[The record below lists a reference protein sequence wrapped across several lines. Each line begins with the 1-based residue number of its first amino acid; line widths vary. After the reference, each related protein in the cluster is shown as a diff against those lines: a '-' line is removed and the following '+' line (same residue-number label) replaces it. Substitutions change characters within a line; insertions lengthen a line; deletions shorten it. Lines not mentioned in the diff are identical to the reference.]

1 MIMFDINDMV
11 VTNIEPPVVVYSK
24 KGRVFQ
30 MENRPWFGLSF
41 CTCGQISYKM
51 NGKTYISNKDSIVI
65 LPQNA
70 TYTLYGD
77 KEGIFPLI
85 NFNCENFY
93 CHDILVI
100 PVKNLPPYLRAFE
113 NINNLFLHNKSKL
126 KIYSAFYNLLDEV
139 FALDSQIHPLLQK
152 AVEFIEKNIGDTE
165 LSNSTLAKSVNISE
179 VYLRKLFLKYYDTT
193 PKQYILE
200 VRVRKAKQLLE
211 ENRISVTAIS
221 QECGFSSVYHFCRA
235 FKQKVG
241 ISPTEYASSRKPY
254 LI

>member
-1 MIMFDINDMV
+1 MFNADNLV
-11 VTNIEPPVVVYSK
+11 VTDIEQPKVVYSQ
-24 KGRVFQ
+24 KGRVFE
-30 MENRPWFGLSF
+30 MKNRPCFGLSF

-65 LPQNA
+65 LPKNA
-70 TYTLYGD
+70 TYTLFGD

-139 FALDSQIHPLLQK
+139 FALDPQIHPLLQK

-193 PKQYILE
+193 PKQYILDL
-200 VRVRKAKQLLE
+200 RIQKAKHLLAE
-211 ENRISVTAIS
+211 TLLSVTAVS
-221 QECGFSSVYHFCRA
+221 AECGFSNLYHFCRI
-235 FKQKVG
+235 FKQKTG
-241 ISPTEYASSRKPY
+241 LTPTEYAESSKSY
-254 LI
+254 SI

>member
-1 MIMFDINDMV
+1 M
-11 VTNIEPPVVVYSK
+11 
-24 KGRVFQ
+24 
-30 MENRPWFGLSF
+30 
-41 CTCGQISYKM
+41 
-51 NGKTYISNKDSIVI
+51 
-65 LPQNA
+65 
-70 TYTLYGD
+70 
-77 KEGIFPLI
+77 
-85 NFNCENFY
+85 
-93 CHDILVI
+93 VI

-139 FALDSQIHPLLQK
+139 FALDLQIHPLLQK
-152 AVEFIEKNIGDTE
+152 VVEFIEKNIGDTE
-165 LSNSTLAKSVNISE
+165 LSNSKLAKSVNISE

-221 QECGFSSVYHFCRA
+221 QECGFSSVYHFCRV

-241 ISPTEYASSRKPY
+241 ISPTEYANSRKSY